1 MQTIEEALNKLEKS
15 RFRSGFSL
23 SDADY
28 EYLEAKGLDTIR
40 RHAVDFV
47 HQRLSP
53 AYPEKDGRQTP
64 MRGHPVFKAM
74 HATACCCRGCLHKW
88 YRVSPGRELTTA
100 EEEKIVNLL
109 MAWLD
114 RQLARRAGKV

>member
-15 RFRSGFSL
+15 KFRSGFSL

-28 EYLEAKGLDTIR
+28 EYLEAKGMDTIR

-64 MRGHPVFKAM
+64 MRGHPFLRQCTQRPAVAAGVFIN
-74 HATACCCRGCLHKW
+74 GIGFP
-88 YRVSPGRELTTA
+88 PGA
-100 EEEKIVNLL
+100 N
-109 MAWLD
+109 
-114 RQLARRAGKV
+114 